1 MTRLASYITLFL
13 LLVSIGHSQTRVIKP
28 AKKKYPK
35 STNLGIGASMTRSVI
50 YLNRN
55 VKEDND
61 ARGYSFSLIYG
72 GSRMLRTSIEYT
84 HFRSINIEP
93 TWYNIKAS
101 TIEANI
107 HIIARFKKTNAFFYP
122 LFGISYNMFSGYFTG
137 RNDFLNLSQ
146 RYPVNTNVSTN
157 WFGVNVGTGYE
168 HYIKPFSFFVDYK
181 MRVGES
187 DKKQLNIMDVCFTL
201 GIRCNFIV
209 PSIYKIF
216 RGTRSRYFLDT
227 ENVEK

>member
-1 MTRLASYITLFL
+1 
-13 LLVSIGHSQTRVIKP
+13 
-28 AKKKYPK
+28 
-35 STNLGIGASMTRSVI
+35 
-50 YLNRN
+50 
-55 VKEDND
+55 
-61 ARGYSFSLIYG
+61 
-72 GSRMLRTSIEYT
+72 
-84 HFRSINIEP
+84 
-93 TWYNIKAS
+93 
-101 TIEANI
+101 
-107 HIIARFKKTNAFFYP
+107 
-122 LFGISYNMFSGYFTG
+122 
-137 RNDFLNLSQ
+137 
-146 RYPVNTNVSTN
+146 
-157 WFGVNVGTGYE
+157 E